1 MSREA
6 ETEYELRNTNYESR
20 SNPMPYPLFDRSR
33 LHLKPL
39 AERIHDMKLAEM
51 LPLDAAVQPCD
62 DPSLPQIAER
72 IVRARAAGAP
82 VILLM
87 GAHVIKVGLSRFV
100 IDLMARGI
108 ITHVG
113 MNGAGPI
120 HDFELA
126 LIGATTESV
135 ARYIQEGQF
144 GLWDET
150 GWINDIVA
158 AGVRDGLGYGEA
170 LGRAIQE
177 SGDGSQGSGIRD
189 QEAGVRT
196 QESRNTQYAIRNTPF
211 PHRDTSIL
219 AAGYRL
225 RVPVTVH
232 IGVGQDIIHEHPN
245 CDGAALGE
253 ASYRDFLIFTQAVT
267 QLQGGVMLNF
277 GTAVMGPEVY
287 LKALSMA
294 RNVAHQDGRKI
305 NQFTTAVFDLIDL
318 GDDLS
323 HEASK
328 SDARYY
334 YRPFKTILVRTVQD
348 GGESF
353 YVKGDHRA
361 TLTTLYREVLA
372 RMGI

>member
-1 MSREA
+1 MS
-6 ETEYELRNTNYESR
+6 
-20 SNPMPYPLFDRSR
+20 YPLFDRSR

-39 AERIHDMKLAEM
+39 AERIHDMKLAEV
-51 LPLDAAVQPCD
+51 LPLDAPAPAFE
-62 DPSLPQIAER
+62 DPALPAIAER
-72 IVRARAAGAP
+72 IVRARQIGAP

-100 IDLMARGI
+100 IDLMERGI

-150 GWINDIVA
+150 GGINDIVA
-158 AGVRDGLGYGEA
+158 EGVRDGLGYGEA

-177 SGDGSQGSGIRD
+177 SGVRSQLPVSSF
-189 QEAGVRT
+189 QFPASTV
-196 QESRNTQYAIRNTPF
+196 F
-211 PHRDTSIL
+211 PHADTSIL

-232 IGVGQDIIHEHPN
+232 IGIGQDIIHEHPN

-253 ASYRDFLIFTQAVT
+253 ASYRDFLIFTQTVT

-294 RNVAHQDGRKI
+294 RNVAHHEGRRI

-323 HEASK
+323 REASK

-361 TLTTLYREVLA
+361 TLMALYQQVCVRMADSA
-372 RMGI
+372 R